1 MKRYTTYKNS
11 GIDYL
16 GEIPNHWNIIRARF
30 IFDVISGNGFPDELQ
45 GRQEGEVPFYKCSDI
60 NNPAVYIKQANNY
73 VSLSDVKINKWSI
86 IPCHSI
92 IMAKIGESLKK
103 NHRKINNSECLVD
116 NNMMAI
122 ALKNESV
129 IRLKYY
135 YYLMCLI
142 RMEWFVNPGAVPS
155 VDVSK
160 FRSFSVPSFGKDEQ
174 RQIKTYLDRKTA
186 QIDALIAKKQRMIE
200 LLKEERAAV
209 INQAVTKGLDP
220 SVEMKDS
227 GVDWLGEV
235 PSRWKAGKIRFAFV
249 TVSGNGFPDD
259 LQGRSEGDM
268 PFYKVSDIN
277 SSDLY
282 MEAANNY
289 VSFSDI
295 QTNRWN
301 VIPEGSI
308 VLAKIGAALAKNHR
322 KITNTDCLI
331 DNNMMAVTPKD
342 KGHCVKYYYY
352 LMSVIKM
359 EWFSNPGAVPSVDL
373 QRFRSFFI
381 PNVPPE
387 EQKAIASF
395 LDQKTAQIDGQ
406 ISREERSIELL
417 KEYRTVLIS
426 EAVTGKIDV
435 RN

>member
-1 MKRYTTYKNS
+1 MLKQYSEYKDS
-11 GIDYL
+11 GVEWL
-16 GEIPNHWNIIRARF
+16 GK
-30 IFDVISGNGFPDELQ
+30 
-45 GRQEGEVPFYKCSDI
+45 VPASWT
-60 NNPAVYIKQANNY
+60 
-73 VSLSDVKINKWSI
+73 NK
-86 IPCHSI
+86 
-92 IMAKIGESLKK
+92 
-103 NHRKINNSECLVD
+103 
-116 NNMMAI
+116 
-122 ALKNESV
+122 
-129 IRLKYY
+129 RLKYLARLINDKGLPDGEGAPINLENIESWTGQLITAEASEKEAPEEEMKQFKAGDVLFNKLRP
-135 YYLMCLI
+135 YLAKAY
-142 RMEWFVNPGAVPS
+142 RAGANGVCGGELLVLRPWLENMMS
-155 VDVSK
+155 GFLFYRLVSK
-160 FRSFSVPSFGKDEQ
+160 DFIDVVDGATYGTKMPRASWDFIGGLRIPHPSTEEQ
-174 RQIKTYLDRKTA
+174 EEISGFLDNKTA
-186 QIDALIAKKQRMIE
+186 RIDNLIAKKQRMIE

-282 MEAANNY
+282 IEAANNY

-417 KEYRTVLIS
+417 KEYRTALIS